1 MQASTLPLFSLLYLQ
16 MRILGLQGMYAGLR
30 ISFELQRALGLGV
43 IALGCQDLDWGY
55 GLASW
60 HSEVEGRNAKLV
72 EENNSKD
79 LASSCISLYLE
90 SHPKP

>member
-1 MQASTLPLFSLLYLQ
+1 MNRECKLVLFPFLAHYICRCESWG
-16 MRILGLQGMYAGLR
+16 IQGMYAGLR
-30 ISFELQRALGLGV
+30 LSFELQRALGFGV

-72 EENNSKD
+72 EEKNSKD
-79 LASSCISLYLE
+79 LASSCISL
-90 SHPKP
+90 